1 MLSLVLCFPEGTA
14 ILALTDPLIPF
25 PWETLLLGWE
35 GLLLLVG
42 LVKVT
47 QSCPT
52 LCDPMNYTVHGILQV
67 GSMERGAFT
76 FSRGSSQLRNWTQ
89 VSHIAGGFFTSWATR
104 EALVGLAEGIE
115 AWLDPSQALSS
126 EQSAPRSVRPLCSW
140 TPSMP
145 PIVELGPEEDDGYV
159 YCWDKY

>member
-1 MLSLVLCFPEGTA
+1 MLSLVVCFLEGTA
-14 ILALTDPLIPF
+14 ILALTDPSIPF
-25 PWETLLLGWE
+25 PWEKLLLGWE

-67 GSMERGAFT
+67 RILETGAFP
-76 FSRGSSQLRNWTQ
+76 FSGGSSQPRNRTQ

-104 EALVGLAEGIE
+104 EALVGLVEGIE
-115 AWLDPSQALSS
+115 AWLDPSQALSP
-126 EQSAPRSVRPLCSW
+126 EQSAPRSVRPLGSW